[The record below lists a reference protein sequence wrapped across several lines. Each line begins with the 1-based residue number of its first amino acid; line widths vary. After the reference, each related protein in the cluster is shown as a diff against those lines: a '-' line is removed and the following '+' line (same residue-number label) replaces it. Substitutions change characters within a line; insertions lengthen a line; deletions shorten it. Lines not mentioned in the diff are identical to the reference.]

1 MRNLQEIIG
10 FLLKNS
16 VIFKS
21 VCFNNDRAIT
31 QNTPKCVEN
40 CSDDQLS
47 YIGSSTYYQFFC
59 NLDYNFENSVFFGQ
73 IPNKLSWSA
82 MCINRDQY

>member
-1 MRNLQEIIG
+1 MIDPKMRNLQEIKE
-10 FLLKNS
+10 FFFNL

-21 VCFNNDRAIT
+21 VCFNNNRAMT

-47 YIGSSTYYQFFC
+47 YICSSTYYQFFC
-59 NLDYNFENSVFFGQ
+59 NLDYNSENSEFFGQ
-73 IPNKLSWSA
+73 IPDKLSW
-82 MCINRDQY
+82 